1 MRSLTTTTT
10 PTPTPTPTPPSAAGA
25 GAAASPKKKKETKL
39 SDEEEDFKLPI
50 VCDTD
55 TLRSL
60 IRRKKSVRIVDVR
73 RAEDYLTEHIPGAVS
88 LPLARVLENDQPEK
102 IVSLLEELGVS
113 DNTPV
118 VVYDDTFGALAARVA
133 WSFQYVGH
141 DNTALLEMTFKQWKE
156 IGLETEKQQR
166 TFPTTKHSLNIRK
179 DIYVD
184 ASYVEAA
191 ATTSNNNT
199 STNSKPNNTLLV
211 DSRERLNYLTEH
223 IPGARNIPYT
233 MVGSEDS
240 ILRKAEELKR
250 LIENRGIPN
259 DSEIITYCGSVGTLS
274 GLTYYALKLA
284 GFKNVKLYPKSFK
297 EWKALGKPKEEFK
310 DATYWDL
317 SAE

>member
-1 MRSLTTTTT
+1 MRSLTTTPVT
-10 PTPTPTPTPPSAAGA
+10 AR
-25 GAAASPKKKKETKL
+25 KKKEVKA
-39 SDEEEDFKLPI
+39 SEEEEEHFKLPI
-50 VCDTD
+50 VCDVD

-60 IRRKKSVRIVDVR
+60 IRRKSVRVLDVR
-73 RAEDYLTEHIPGAVS
+73 RAEDYQREHIPTAVS
-88 LPLARVLENDQPEK
+88 LPLARVLENDLPEK
-102 IVSLLEELGVS
+102 LVTFLEELGIS

-133 WSFQYVGH
+133 WTFQYIGH
-141 DNTALLEMTFKQWKE
+141 DNIALLEMTFKQWKE
-156 IGLETEKQQR
+156 LGLETEKKQQR
-166 TFPTTKHSLNIRK
+166 TFPRARHSLNIKK

-184 ASYVEAA
+184 ASYVETAA
-191 ATTSNNNT
+191 KLHPS
-199 STNSKPNNTLLV
+199 TLLV

-233 MVGSEDS
+233 MVGSEGGS
-240 ILRKAEELKR
+240 ILRDAQELKR
-250 LIENRGIPN
+250 LIENRGITN
-259 DSEIITYCGSVGTLS
+259 DAEIITYCGSVGTLS

>member
-1 MRSLTTTTT
+1 MRSLTTATT
-10 PTPTPTPTPPSAAGA
+10 
-25 GAAASPKKKKETKL
+25 GAATTVKRKKAAAKV
-39 SDEEEDFKLPI
+39 SEEDFKLPI
-50 VCDTD
+50 LCDAD

-60 IRRKKSVRIVDVR
+60 IRKKKSVRVVDVR
-73 RAEDYLTEHIPGAVS
+73 RAEDYQLEHITTAVS
-88 LPLARVLENDQPEK
+88 LPLGRVLENDMPEK
-102 IVSLLEELGVS
+102 IVGILEELGIS
-113 DNTPV
+113 ENTPV
-118 VVYDDTFGALAARVA
+118 VVYDNTFGALAARVA
-133 WSFQYVGH
+133 WTFQYVGH

-156 IGLETEKQQR
+156 LGLETERQPC
-166 TFPTTKHSLNIRK
+166 TFPRARHSLRVNK

-191 ATTSNNNT
+191 KSQAG
-199 STNSKPNNTLLV
+199 KLLV

-223 IPGARNIPYT
+223 IPGAMNIPYT

-240 ILRKAEELKR
+240 ILRSAEELKR
-250 LIENRGIPN
+250 FIENRGITN
-259 DSEIITYCGSVGTLS
+259 DAEIITYCGSVGTLS

>member
-1 MRSLTTTTT
+1 MRSLTTTPVT
-10 PTPTPTPTPPSAAGA
+10 AR
-25 GAAASPKKKKETKL
+25 KKKEARV
-39 SDEEEDFKLPI
+39 SEEEEEHFKLPI
-50 VCDTD
+50 VCDVD

-60 IRRKKSVRIVDVR
+60 IRRKSVRVLDVR
-73 RAEDYLTEHIPGAVS
+73 RAEDYQREHIPTAVS
-88 LPLARVLENDQPEK
+88 LPLARVLENDLPEK
-102 IVSLLEELGVS
+102 LVTFLEELGIS

-133 WSFQYVGH
+133 WTFQYIGH
-141 DNTALLEMTFKQWKE
+141 DNIALLEMTFKQWKE
-156 IGLETEKQQR
+156 LGLETEKKQQR
-166 TFPTTKHSLNIRK
+166 TFPRARHSLNIKK

-184 ASYVEAA
+184 ASYVETAA
-191 ATTSNNNT
+191 KLHPS
-199 STNSKPNNTLLV
+199 TLLV

-233 MVGSEDS
+233 MVGSEGGS
-240 ILRKAEELKR
+240 ILRDAQELKR
-250 LIENRGIPN
+250 LIENRGITN
-259 DSEIITYCGSVGTLS
+259 DAEIITYCGSVGTLS

>member
-1 MRSLTTTTT
+1 MRRLTTT
-10 PTPTPTPTPPSAAGA
+10 PTTTTGATVKRKKAA
-25 GAAASPKKKKETKL
+25 KL
-39 SDEEEDFKLPI
+39 SEEEDFKLPI
-50 VCDTD
+50 VCDAD

-60 IRRKKSVRIVDVR
+60 IRKKSVRVVDVR
-73 RAEDYLTEHIPGAVS
+73 KAEDYQLEHIPTAVS
-88 LPLARVLENDQPEK
+88 LPLARVLENDIPEK
-102 IVSLLEELGVS
+102 IVDILEELGIS
-113 DNTPV
+113 DSTPV

-133 WSFQYVGH
+133 WTFQYIGH
-141 DNTALLEMTFKQWKE
+141 ENVALLEMTFKQWKE
-156 IGLETEKQQR
+156 ELGLETEKQPY
-166 TFPTTKHSLNIRK
+166 TFPRARHSLSINK

-184 ASYVEAA
+184 ASYVEETAA
-191 ATTSNNNT
+191 KSQPG
-199 STNSKPNNTLLV
+199 KLLV

-223 IPGARNIPYT
+223 IPGAKNIPYT
-233 MVGSEDS
+233 MVGSEES

-250 LIENRGIPN
+250 LIENRGITN
-259 DSEIITYCGSVGTLS
+259 DAEIITYCGSVGTLS

>member
-1 MRSLTTTTT
+1 MRCLTTTATT
-10 PTPTPTPTPPSAAGA
+10 SSSSSISARR
-25 GAAASPKKKKETKL
+25 KKEAKV
-39 SDEEEDFKLPI
+39 SDEEEEHFKLPAV
-50 VCDTD
+50 VCDVD

-73 RAEDYLTEHIPGAVS
+73 KAEDYQTEHIPTAVS
-88 LPLARVLENDQPEK
+88 LPLGRVLENDQPEK
-102 IVSLLEELGVS
+102 IVAFLEELGIS
-113 DNTPV
+113 DTTPV

-133 WSFQYVGH
+133 WTFQYVGH
-141 DNTALLEMTFKQWKE
+141 ENTALLEMTFKQWKE

-166 TFPTTKHSLNIRK
+166 SFPKARHSLNIRK

-191 ATTSNNNT
+191 AAATTT
-199 STNSKPNNTLLV
+199 TTTGSKPNTLLV

-233 MVGSEDS
+233 MVGSQDS

-250 LIENRGIPN
+250 LIENRGITN

-297 EWKALGKPKEEFK
+297 EWKALGKAKEEFK
-310 DATYWDL
+310 DANYWDL

>member
-1 MRSLTTTTT
+1 MTTT
-10 PTPTPTPTPPSAAGA
+10 PTPTSPAAGA
-25 GAAASPKKKKETKL
+25 EASSKKKKETKL
-39 SDEEEDFKLPI
+39 SDEEENFKLPI
-50 VCDTD
+50 VCDAD

-60 IRRKKSVRIVDVR
+60 IRRKKSVRVVDVR

-88 LPLARVLENDQPEK
+88 LPLAHVLENDQPEK
-102 IVSLLEELGVS
+102 IVSFLEELGVS
-113 DNTPV
+113 DKTPV
-118 VVYDDTFGALAARVA
+118 VVYDNTFGALAARVA

-156 IGLETEKQQR
+156 MGLETEKQQR
-166 TFPTTKHSLNIRK
+166 TFPRTKHSLNIRK

-191 ATTSNNNT
+191 ATTTSNNNNNNT

-233 MVGSEDS
+233 MVGSDDS
-240 ILRKAEELKR
+240 ILRKAEDLKR
-250 LIENRGIPN
+250 LIENRGITN

>member
-1 MRSLTTTTT
+1 MTTTATT
-10 PTPTPTPTPPSAAGA
+10 SSSSSVSARR
-25 GAAASPKKKKETKL
+25 KKEAKV
-39 SDEEEDFKLPI
+39 SDEEEHFKLPAV
-50 VCDTD
+50 VCDVD

-73 RAEDYLTEHIPGAVS
+73 KAEDYQREHIPTAVS
-88 LPLARVLENDQPEK
+88 LPLARVLENDQPER
-102 IVSLLEELGVS
+102 IVAFLEELGIS
-113 DNTPV
+113 DTTPV

-133 WSFQYVGH
+133 WTFQYVGH
-141 DNTALLEMTFKQWKE
+141 ENTALLEMTFKQWKE

-166 TFPTTKHSLNIRK
+166 SFPKARHSLNVRQ

-191 ATTSNNNT
+191 ATATATTTTTTTTTTS
-199 STNSKPNNTLLV
+199 SKPNTLLV

-233 MVGSEDS
+233 MVGSQDS

-250 LIENRGIPN
+250 LIENRGITN